1 MKCSTYRLTIASF
14 AIASAS
20 VAVLSLAVSTD
31 SWLHTRERL
40 NLPTMSVGEDGTQI
54 QMNDSWVRVW
64 AGMWRLCMEME
75 DSEYLGLAGSG
86 GVFYPFCYMCERS
99 IGIYK
104 GDTFISST
112 KKKKLVFRL
121 LFQKL
126 RQYFPCD
133 LLCSS

>member
-1 MKCSTYRLTIASF
+1 MCDNMKCSTYRLTIASF

-31 SWLHTRERL
+31 SWLHTREKL

-75 DSEYLGLAGSG
+75 DSEYLGLAGCG
-86 GVFYPFCYMCERS
+86 GVFYPFCYPCERS
-99 IGIYK
+99 ICIYK
-104 GDTFISST
+104 GDIFISST
-112 KKKKLVFRL
+112 VKKVTV
-121 LFQKL
+121 
-126 RQYFPCD
+126 
-133 LLCSS
+133 